1 LFSVER
7 EWQGNGRFPMAKM
20 FETGMDTMPGLD
32 FLGNY
37 LFFHTLSYVA
47 YMRDCAR
54 IIRRGAE
61 KQANTM
67 KYYMIP
73 PCQRR
78 QV

>member
-1 LFSVER
+1 
-7 EWQGNGRFPMAKM
+7 MAKM